1 MAPLPQLLEE
11 DIRVIDEVLCELLQ
25 KSEATAALVIDQ
37 GGFLIT
43 KAGMTH
49 DFDTVTLAALAAASF
64 AATQG
69 LAGLVSETNFFSVYQ
84 QGENYSLLV
93 HNVDNYCL
101 LTVIFRATISVGAV
115 KYYAKDIVKI
125 VAAQLKIARER
136 EPGKGLDLSMANL
149 ADPAPLFKRKQKAA

>member
-11 DIRVIDEVLCELLQ
+11 DIRAIDEVLLDLLQ
-25 KSEATAALVIDQ
+25 KSEASAALIIDQ

-43 KAGMTH
+43 KAGLTQT
-49 DFDTVTLAALAAASF
+49 FDTVTLAALAAASF

-93 HNVDNYCL
+93 HNIDNNCL
-101 LTVIFRATISVGAV
+101 LTVIFKANVSVGAV
-115 KYYAKDIVKI
+115 KYYAKDMVKTI
-125 VAAQLKIARER
+125 AELLKISRER
-136 EPGKGLDLSMANL
+136 EPGKGLDLSIANM
-149 ADPAPLFKRKQKAA
+149 ADPTPLFKRKQKAA

>member
-11 DIRVIDEVLCELLQ
+11 DIRAVDDALLDLLQ
-25 KSEATAALVIDQ
+25 KSEATAALIIDQ

-43 KAGMTH
+43 KAGLTQ
-49 DFDTVTLAALAAASF
+49 DFDTVTLAALSAASF

-93 HNVDNYCL
+93 HNIDNHCL
-101 LTVIFRATISVGAV
+101 LTIIFKASISVGAV
-115 KYYAKDIVKI
+115 KYYAKDTVKVI
-125 VAAQLKIARER
+125 AKQLKIARER
-136 EPGKGLDLSMANL
+136 EPDKGLDLAMENL
-149 ADPAPLFKRKQKAA
+149 ADPTPLFKRKKEAA